1 MNSAGLIGKLP
12 VLSAAIALAA
22 VACAPAR
29 AQGSPDRS
37 AAAAEMT
44 VDAQGMSRR
53 TVLETFFAGS
63 GSTVAWVDEK
73 AASEAL
79 YGVYKGRADM
89 AILRRVLNGLN
100 FVAIQPDASGGS
112 PVFEI
117 VVYGEAAARGAW
129 NDEERAVADEFLAHA
144 RAIREERAA
153 AAKAGREPD
162 VLSLLRQ
169 WGGVTIA
176 YRRRLI
182 DSPSYTLN
190 HEEVQKALEEGIWFA
205 ECLSPTAI
213 DVDAGDRKSTRLN
226 SSHIPLSRMPSS
238 A

>member
-1 MNSAGLIGKLP
+1 
-12 VLSAAIALAA
+12 
-22 VACAPAR
+22 
-29 AQGSPDRS
+29 
-37 AAAAEMT
+37 MT

-117 VVYGEAAARGAW
+117 VVYGEAAARGS
-129 NDEERAVADEFLAHA
+129 VAAQPIAADPLKRVYRGFPPGNPLLAYKQRLA
-144 RAIREERAA
+144 R
-153 AAKAGREPD
+153 
-162 VLSLLRQ
+162 
-169 WGGVTIA
+169 
-176 YRRRLI
+176 
-182 DSPSYTLN
+182 
-190 HEEVQKALEEGIWFA
+190 
-205 ECLSPTAI
+205 
-213 DVDAGDRKSTRLN
+213 
-226 SSHIPLSRMPSS
+226 
-238 A
+238 